1 VNERSALVRTW
12 LRPRWIVGTIICL
25 AIVIL
30 FVNLGFWQLR
40 RLDERRT
47 RNDLVESRMDQPAVP
62 IDELLQTTDDDDAR
76 FRRVTVD
83 GTWLP
88 DSTVLVRSRALH
100 GRPGYHVLG
109 TLVLDD
115 GSGVIV
121 NRGFVSY
128 GNGDE
133 DAIRRTVEPEVPT
146 ATIQGI
152 VRPTETRGRIG
163 PRDRD
168 EERLSVVNRVDVL
181 RLQQQTDLPLAP
193 VFVQQVEPVPRPGQ
207 PPEILDIP
215 DVGNDGPHLSYAMQW
230 FLFATIGVIGWPL
243 VVRRASRDR
252 DDPPDDGADPG
263 DPGDDESETHSLRA
277 SR

>member
-1 VNERSALVRTW
+1 VNERSSLVRTW

-47 RNDLVESRMDQPAVP
+47 RNDLVESRMDQAAVP
-62 IDELLQTTDDDDAR
+62 IDELLQTTDDDDAAY
-76 FRRVTVD
+76 RRVTVD
-83 GTWLP
+83 GTWQP

-128 GNGDE
+128 GDGDE
-133 DAIRRTVEPEVPT
+133 DAIRRAVEPDSSR
-146 ATIQGI
+146 ATIEGI
-152 VRPTETRGRIG
+152 VRPTETRGGIG
-163 PRDRD
+163 PRDPAD
-168 EERLSVVNRVDVL
+168 ERLSVVNRVDVL

-193 VFVQQVEPVPRPGQ
+193 VFVQQVEPVPSPGQ

-252 DDPPDDGADPG
+252 ESSVDDG
-263 DPGDDESETHSLRA
+263 DPGDDESEAHSL
-277 SR
+277 STSPS